1 VAIYQTKN
9 NNSVITLPAWSL
21 FTLYL
26 FFPLLQAY
34 KKPVS
39 KGQGHEAVYLDRTI
53 EFLSMSSNLI
63 ETFSDT
69 RPVSSLD
76 DHRLATNQEVL
87 DYLNKWEMDAQSH
100 TELSKSEIAR
110 RILSDKLRFDFSSM
124 VTGFHEVCNIALE
137 RFPGSTISPFRTN
150 SDLVE
155 NIFCQERGHNGQN
168 SNPTYA
174 QYGPTM
180 NSIILGQRTT
190 TTSSNTG
197 SVENLCFLKNGPL
210 RSSKK

>member
-1 VAIYQTKN
+1 M
-9 NNSVITLPAWSL
+9 
-21 FTLYL
+21 
-26 FFPLLQAY
+26 
-34 KKPVS
+34 S

-110 RILSDKLRFDFSSM
+110 RILSDKLRFDISSM
-124 VTGFHEVCNIALE
+124 VTDFHEVCNIALE
-137 RFPGSTISPFRTN
+137 RFPGSTISLFR
-150 SDLVE
+150 
-155 NIFCQERGHNGQN
+155 IQN
-168 SNPTYA
+168 
-174 QYGPTM
+174 Q
-180 NSIILGQRTT
+180 Q
-190 TTSSNTG
+190 
-197 SVENLCFLKNGPL
+197 
-210 RSSKK
+210 